1 MKRYDYDGLASG
13 MLSEKATG
21 AATGAATA
29 ATDNGGSST
38 DAAASAEA
46 TTNAHNIIYVRIKTH
61 THMRIPS
68 PEVPIM
74 MVATGT
80 GIAPFMSFLEQRK
93 KNSFSL
99 IKGRTDVLNT
109 LYYGVR
115 EKYDFIFENKLRHY
129 TEKNILQL
137 KVSFSRASAT
147 TVEKI
152 HKEMLLT
159 GKLQNIKLMAKSYV
173 SHFIQNDAGKKFSPT
188 LPNSISPFDLFQY
201 RHIF

>member
-1 MKRYDYDGLASG
+1 MYLAA
-13 MLSEKATG
+13 KHIV
-21 AATGAATA
+21 
-29 ATDNGGSST
+29 N
-38 DAAASAEA
+38 
-46 TTNAHNIIYVRIKTH
+46 HHQVNIYLTIQ
-61 THMRIPS
+61 
-68 PEVPIM
+68 
-74 MVATGT
+74 
-80 GIAPFMSFLEQRK
+80 FLRFRLLHQK
-93 KNSFSL
+93 SLNSC
-99 IKGRTDVLNT
+99 GRLF
-109 LYYGVR
+109 
-115 EKYDFIFENKLRHY
+115 YDFIFENKLRHY

-173 SHFIQNDAGKKFSPT
+173 SHFIQNDAGKLFEPT